1 MEFAD
6 LKKKIQQ
13 EVDIEEVDFIQE
25 SHNNIPVGFFQLNS
39 IQRLLF
45 SIQEYRGR
53 KYFDIRTWYQADSGE
68 WKPTKKGVHLSF
80 DKFEDFKKYCSLFD
94 KIIPLDTGD

>member
-1 MEFAD
+1 MEFAE
-6 LKKKIQQ
+6 LKKKIQE
-13 EVDIEEVDFIQE
+13 EVEIQPVDFIQE
-25 SHNNIPVGFFQLNS
+25 THNNIPVGYFQLNS

-53 KYFDIRTWYQADSGE
+53 KYFDIRTWYQSDSGE

-80 DKFEDFKKYCSLFD
+80 DKYDEFRELCQLFA
-94 KIIPLDTGD
+94 KIIPMDKGD